1 MITVT
6 SLDELKQICRTVQ
19 PGTVIRI
26 VLDVVKDGGT
36 DEPRRVHTAAGGSP
50 AETERK

>member
-26 VLDVVKDGGT
+26 VLEVVKDGRT
-36 DEPRRVHTAAGGSP
+36 DESGPVHTAAGGSP
-50 AETERK
+50 AEVERK